1 MNFDIDIK
9 TAILALLF
17 KIVQSIEQVPLGY
30 FDIELPFKKKKK
42 NFTTE
47 KKKVVHNFINN
58 TKNVKKRVS
67 LSLRSL
73 KGLN

>member
-42 NFTTE
+42 LYNWE
-47 KKKVVHNFINN
+47 KKVVHNFINN

>member
-42 NFTTE
+42 TLQLRKKSSTQFYQQHKKCE
-47 KKKVVHNFINN
+47 KAC
-58 TKNVKKRVS
+58 
-67 LSLRSL
+67 
-73 KGLN
+73 